1 MKDLFGKAIYD
12 FQTNNSPEDLITE
25 TSISEEDEMSVAYLF
40 RSYNEMPNIE
50 QKALQLSTGKI
61 LDVGCG
67 AGSHSLTLQNDRNL
81 EVTSIDISEKAIETC
96 QLRGV
101 KNALVQNILDFDG
114 EKFDTILLLM
124 NGTGIFG
131 KLENCN
137 AYLSKL
143 KSLLNPGGQILID
156 SSDIIYMFDED
167 EDGGKWIPSDN
178 EYYGE
183 VTFTLSYKGEKEETF
198 NWLYL
203 DYNTLQNAAIANGLK
218 CELVLEGEHFDY
230 LAKLSI

>member
-40 RSYNEMPNIE
+40 RSYNEMPTIE

-218 CELVLEGEHFDY
+218 CELILEGYHFDY